1 MRDHKVVERDERSQG
16 SKEMRRDNAEE
27 REREMTDHQAVELND
42 RSQGI
47 RER

>member
-27 REREMTDHQAVELND
+27 RERDD
-42 RSQGI
+42 RSPSS
-47 RER
+47 RVK